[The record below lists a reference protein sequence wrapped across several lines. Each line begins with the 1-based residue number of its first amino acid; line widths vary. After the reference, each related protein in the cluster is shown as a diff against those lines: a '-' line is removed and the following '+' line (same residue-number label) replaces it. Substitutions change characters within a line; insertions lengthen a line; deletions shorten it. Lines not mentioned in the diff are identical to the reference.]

1 MASSITPTSSSSI
14 PVLMKMGCTND
25 VITYRAVGNEI
36 VCLQSPVHGEQQ
48 LANFNPT
55 IGDVIGIDDILEQT
69 QAQDNLSDVANYI
82 TSAITSGG
90 TTLYFDAAGTGVQG
104 TPIAFLR
111 GVDTNVAQLVSDGGM
126 QYVPDAITLNVT
138 FGETFTFRTAGLETA
153 KLNIA
158 APGVAPQQFANFNPT
173 GADVLDLS
181 KVLNNTPANPNL
193 SNLASYVTA
202 TVVDGNTILSV
213 LPSDTGPNTVA
224 TPFAEILGQSVTVA
238 QLVADNAISFT
249 PTLATVQAFAGMT
262 FLFRPEGNELAAV
275 GTSAKLG
282 PAQIHGFS
290 LTDGDDLNVKSA
302 FVMDNVQAD
311 MSQINSYLS
320 TTENN
325 GNTTI
330 WFDKTGS
337 GHGGGLAIAV
347 LDNSNVTIG
356 ELVTNHA
363 ISF

>member
-82 TSAITSGG
+82 T
-90 TTLYFDAAGTGVQG
+90 
-104 TPIAFLR
+104 
-111 GVDTNVAQLVSDGGM
+111 SDGGM